1 MITSM
6 GIQSTQPIVGSAEPL
21 NREQT
26 LARLRELESWGV
38 DLSLVR
44 DNLRRTP
51 TERIAQMYG
60 VLKLATALQQAVRA
74 RTAEPIP
81 PRHD

>member
-6 GIQSTQPIVGSAEPL
+6 GIQLTQPIVGSAEPL

-26 LARLRELESWGV
+26 LARLRELELWGV

-60 VLKLATALQQAVRA
+60 VLKLATALQQAVHA

-81 PRHD
+81 QRHD